1 MSYEYLLHNRSLPE
15 ELFPYMYAE
24 VRVEENRPCLLAA
37 LKYLSHK
44 KTLTSE
50 EKTFADYNLHRITA
64 KNIYFG
70 FFQDFAGKL
79 DLPQRILR
87 ERYVEYVASPDSDVK
102 IFYRTGEG
110 EQRSA
115 VRSRTM
121 TDMFQGIRV
130 SRFVLFGDEQLEYW
144 IQETTMDGRVTQ
156 SANQVIRGGSDYAR
170 LQQEGWYNMLD
181 RMMEARRQGDQETLL
196 RLMKEYAQKRET
208 VQQMMRPLP

>member
-1 MSYEYLLHNRSLPE
+1 
-15 ELFPYMYAE
+15 
-24 VRVEENRPCLLAA
+24 
-37 LKYLSHK
+37 
-44 KTLTSE
+44 
-50 EKTFADYNLHRITA
+50 
-64 KNIYFG
+64 
-70 FFQDFAGKL
+70 
-79 DLPQRILR
+79 
-87 ERYVEYVASPDSDVK
+87 
-102 IFYRTGEG
+102 
-110 EQRSA
+110 
-115 VRSRTM
+115 M